1 MISPRTRIIGVLAT
15 LTALPLALI
24 TVGAPALAA
33 PDATPSVD
41 PIRFANPDI
50 TYRPGVRWWWP
61 GNGATTEDLV
71 AQVEYLHDNG
81 FGAVEIVAF
90 SKGFL
95 TGNGTTTGYFYD
107 SAGLGYDTDQIAS
120 YESPEYFDKLD
131 AVIARANEIGITVD
145 LNIGSGYLAND
156 DSVALED
163 SQATMALGRQSIDVS
178 PDAPMTLTIPE
189 VEASPIFA
197 TEKFGFDFAE
207 WDADNAQLSAVII
220 ARITDE
226 GEALTTNNQSLSAD
240 LSTVITY
247 PNQTV
252 VDLANATV
260 LYPAT
265 GATTVDLDTSDMEA
279 GPYEVIA
286 LYSTNTG
293 SFDLN
298 SIIENTT
305 TGRRN
310 RVVDHLDGGAVTRM
324 INGWLSE
331 AGLRQIVDS
340 RDIRAAFND
349 SYEFYTDAHYNS
361 VVQAAAQSQALLG
374 YDITKFIPSFYQF
387 FGESFLIDGA
397 PTIKDQ
403 YAAEGLADLTL
414 SRFSGGDVALLSSGL
429 SDDEAARVSYDYAQ
443 LLNAAFH
450 EGMSAFSQTLADYG
464 IVYRQQAYNPPIDIL
479 GAAEFIDIP
488 ETEGL
493 NEYNIKRVS
502 SGAHLY
508 GKNLVTSEVFTL
520 GSVPYTVTPD
530 FLKRGY
536 DLMATSGVNNFFYH
550 GLSATYH
557 GSEDLTS
564 DDGLFP
570 EEGWRAWPTI
580 GVSME
585 ATNPLSTYFPTLN
598 AYASRANYTMQ
609 LGSPNADVAVY
620 KPMLKD
626 LAVSAGY
633 NGGSTPISTIT
644 ALETNGFAWDMIND
658 DTIQDGLEWTGSE
671 LVANGNMSF
680 DALVVETDAVP
691 VDTLEA
697 LKALA
702 DAGAPIFF
710 HATAVTSQPGYAD
723 GDYAALDARAVELF
737 NAMGGLTST
746 EALIA
751 SLEANSNAAI
761 SYAANDSIRFNRRS
775 LDEGG
780 ELAYFRNTSI
790 DVPTA
795 LTVEVANESASCYW
809 LDIDNGTIHEAEVA
823 QGSAPVSLEAAGAVG
838 LVCEPRGVSFAAE
851 DLSEGVPESITVF
864 SGEQSLG
871 LTGFTLEVTADNIG
885 SQMPGEE
892 ATVTWGEDGS
902 AVLGDWSKAEVLDDD
917 LACVTDSGVYRTTL
931 TVANAEEVRSGGALL
946 DLGSVNYAATVR
958 VNPGTDS
965 AFEKQLV
972 HSPFTVDISDALIAG
987 LNVIEVEVQPMQNN
1001 RRVCLKRAYEA
1012 DPVANARYMAYK
1024 TLHGSSELMPA
1035 GLVGPVTLHTAAVVD
1050 QTEPPLTPSVALSDM
1065 TVERGQTITITGA
1078 GFAPGRNI
1086 AARFHSD
1093 PVEIGVAPADAE
1105 GSVAFSFTIPLDAA
1119 LGSHRIVLSQ
1129 DAGAEASAKLS
1140 VVEAAP
1146 QDSGTADDKGDSKT
1160 PAKGGGLA
1168 STGASDTALLL
1179 MAAALVG
1186 CAGMIMRR
1194 RANR

>member
-293 SFDLN
+293 SFGLN

-710 HATAVTSQPGYAD
+710 HATAVASQPGYAD

-737 NAMGGLTST
+737 NAMGGLTAT
-746 EALIA
+746 DALV
-751 SLEANSNAAI
+751 SELKANSNAAI

-780 ELAYFRNTSI
+780 ELAYFRNTST
-790 DVPTA
+790 DMPTA
-795 LTVEVANESASCYW
+795 LTIEVADESASCYW

-823 QGSAPVSLEAAGAVG
+823 QGSAPVFLEAAGAVG

-851 DLSEGVPESITVF
+851 DLSEGAPESIAVF

-885 SQMPGEE
+885 SQTPGGE
-892 ATVTWGEDGS
+892 ATVTWGEDG
-902 AVLGDWSKAEVLDDD
+902 ADVLGDWSDPGVLDGA
-917 LACVTDSGVYRTTL
+917 LACVADSGVYRMTL
-931 TVANAEEVRSGGALL
+931 TVSNAEEVRSGGALL
-946 DLGSVNYAATVR
+946 DLGTVNYAATVR
-958 VNPGTDS
+958 VNPGTGS
-965 AFEKQLV
+965 AVEKQLV
-972 HSPFTVDISDALIAG
+972 HSPFTVDISDALVDGA
-987 LNVIEVEVQPMQNN
+987 NVIEVEVQPVKNN
-1001 RRVCLKRAYEA
+1001 RRVCLKRAWQS
-1012 DPVANARYMAYK
+1012 DPETNAQYMAYEA
-1024 TLHGSSELMPA
+1024 LHGSSELMPA
-1035 GLVGPVTLHTAAVVD
+1035 GMVGPVQLRTAVGVD
-1050 QTEPPLTPSVALSDM
+1050 QTEPTLRPSVALSDM

-1078 GFAPGRNI
+1078 GFASGMEV

-1093 PVEIGVAPADAE
+1093 PVDIGVAPADAE
-1105 GSVAFSFTIPLDAA
+1105 GSVAFSFTIPSDAE

-1129 DAGAEASAKLS
+1129 DAGVEASAELT

-1146 QDSGTADDKGDSKT
+1146 AESGTVDGEGDSKT
-1160 PAKGGGLA
+1160 PAKGGLA

-1179 MAAALVG
+1179 TAAALVG
-1186 CAGMIMRR
+1186 CAGMMLRR